1 MNFQEWRQEIIESNI
16 ETRSPLETARLLI
29 RPMNEGDENSFVNG
43 IADRA
48 LRIAYGF
55 PAEPD
60 DAVSVKIFRHFCG
73 LKTAFALT
81 EKATGHIAGFLLDVD
96 PELPDPVK
104 TGLPEKGRTLAYT
117 VFPSFQRQGYML
129 ETLRMYIPYL
139 FQTAG
144 MGYIH
149 CGHFTDNVPSRNLLV
164 KLGFQ
169 EYARHTVKDRTI
181 VDEILFP

>member
-1 MNFQEWRQEIIESNI
+1 MNGEN
-16 ETRSPLETARLLI
+16 
-29 RPMNEGDENSFVNG
+29 ENSFVNG

-48 LRIAYGF
+48 LRIAYGL

-60 DAVSVKIFRHFCG
+60 DAVSTKIFRHFCG
-73 LKTAFALT
+73 LRIAFALT
-81 EKATGHIAGFLLDVD
+81 EKATGHMAGFLLDLN

-104 TGLPEKGRTLAYT
+104 TSLPAKGRTLAYA
-117 VFPSFQRQGYML
+117 VFPAFQRQGHML
-129 ETLRMYIPYL
+129 ETLRLYIPYL
-139 FQTAG
+139 FQTEG

-169 EYARHTVKDRTI
+169 EYARHTVKDRPI